1 MPMLTVRLPADME
14 KRLSRLSQ
22 RTGRPKVYY
31 AKKAIGE
38 FLEEQ
43 EIHHAKAVL
52 SNADT
57 HKTFFELVGREHL
70 PADFTQ
76 YIESLEPSTSAF
88 IVLPA
93 AVFNS

>member
-22 RTGRPKVYY
+22 RTGRPKAYY

-43 EIHHAKAVL
+43 EDYLIAISRL
-52 SNADT
+52 EDN
-57 HKTFFELVGREHL
+57 L
-70 PADFTQ
+70 P
-76 YIESLEPSTSAF
+76 F
-88 IVLPA
+88 IPLAEVVKQLDQTG
-93 AVFNS
+93 SH